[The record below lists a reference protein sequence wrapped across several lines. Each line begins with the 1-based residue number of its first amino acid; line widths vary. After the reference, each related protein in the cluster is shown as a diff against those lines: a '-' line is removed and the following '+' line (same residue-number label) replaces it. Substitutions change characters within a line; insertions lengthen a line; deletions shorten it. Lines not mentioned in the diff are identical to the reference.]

1 MHIGIIVYS
10 QTGNTLTVAQR
21 MKETLEAAGHTAEIR
36 PVTVEA
42 VGNPNPTSPVTLKDA
57 PGFAGL
63 DAVIF
68 GAPVQA
74 FSLCRAMTQYL
85 KQIPDIKTL
94 PVACYVLQG
103 LPKKW
108 MGGNRAYRTLR
119 KLCLA
124 KGADPIRIG
133 HVHWGA
139 KERDKQI
146 ADTISG
152 ALKFAATVKPA

>member
-42 VGNPNPTSPVTLKDA
+42 IANPPAPVVFKDT
-57 PGFAGL
+57 PGFSGL

-85 KQIPDIKTL
+85 KQIADINGL
-94 PVACYVLQG
+94 PAACYVTQG
-103 LPKKW
+103 LSKKW
-108 MGGNRAYRTLR
+108 MGGNRAYDTMR